1 MLLKDLKINE
11 WLTRVEKE
19 MRLTLAKLLAQAVT
33 EMADFKTAMDSVKYL
48 QWVDKYQAQLV
59 VLAAQISWSEDV
71 DRALQAI
78 ESSGK
83 ANTEPLAAVTQ
94 VVESTLNVLAD
105 SVLHEQPPVRRRKL
119 EHLVTFALS
128 VLDK

>member
-1 MLLKDLKINE
+1 MGVLVCSHLTFTNPEGPQDQRVADARREEDAPHARQAPRAGRHRDL
-11 WLTRVEKE
+11 
-19 MRLTLAKLLAQAVT
+19 
-33 EMADFKTAMDSVKYL
+33 DSVKYL

-83 ANTEPLAAVTQ
+83 GSSEPLSKVLQ

-119 EHLVTFALS
+119 EHLVRLH
-128 VLDK
+128 